1 MISLNKGGVFLYIK
15 QFAAKYHLSSDTF
28 RFYEKDGLL
37 HPQRLAN
44 GYRFYDTQCE
54 KNIKLIHVLKKLGFS
69 LQEIKALILLG
80 NQQISDACNLQTS
93 HLFATKR
100 TVIQQKIEFYT
111 VALEALQQAEDLIGE
126 GKYEENKTS
135 IEQAIEN
142 MYSKMDTEQEK
153 EHDDAQMDSI

>member
-1 MISLNKGGVFLYIK
+1 MISLNKGGVVLYIK
-15 QFAAKYHLSSDTF
+15 QFASKYHLPSDTL

-54 KNIKLIHVLKKLGFS
+54 KNIKLIQVLKKLGFS

-93 HLFATKR
+93 NLFATKR
-100 TVIQQKIEFYT
+100 TSF
-111 VALEALQQAEDLIGE
+111 
-126 GKYEENKTS
+126 
-135 IEQAIEN
+135 
-142 MYSKMDTEQEK
+142 SKKSNFTQLL
-153 EHDDAQMDSI
+153 